1 MKLIAMSAADFQ
13 AFADRSVAGYARD
26 IVRTYGV
33 PDAPAFTRARADFNE
48 LLEDGLETEGH
59 YFYRVCIGD
68 EVEVGSLW
76 IGVVENPPLPTR
88 LFVYDLEIHQA
99 FRRQGLGRQALSAV
113 EFWGI
118 ERGIR
123 RLELNVFSD
132 NVAARTL
139 YETSGMAACEI
150 TMGKDL

>member
-1 MKLIAMSAADFQ
+1 MKLMAMSADDFQ
-13 AFADRSVAGYARD
+13 AFAARSVAGYARD
-26 IVRTYGV
+26 IARTYGL
-33 PDAPAFTRARADFNE
+33 PDPPAFTSASADFNE
-48 LLEDGLETEGH
+48 LLEEGLETEGH
-59 YFYRVCIGD
+59 YFYRLCIGD
-68 EVEVGSLW
+68 DVEVGSLW

-88 LFVYDLEIHQA
+88 LFVYDLEIDPA
-99 FRRQGLGRQALSAV
+99 FRRQGLGRQALNAV
-113 EFWGI
+113 EAWAI

-139 YETSGMAACEI
+139 YETSGMAPCEI

>member
-1 MKLIAMSAADFQ
+1 MRLMAMSAADFQ
-13 AFADRSVAGYARD
+13 AFAARSVAGYARD
-26 IVRTYGV
+26 IARTYGL
-33 PDAPAFTRARADFNE
+33 PDASAFTSASADFNE

-59 YFYRVCIGD
+59 HFYRLCIGD
-68 EVEVGSLW
+68 DVEVGSLW
-76 IGVVENPPLPTR
+76 IGVVENLPLPTR
-88 LFVYDLEIHQA
+88 LFVYDLEIDPA
-99 FRRQGLGRQALSAV
+99 FRRQGLGRQALNAV
-113 EFWGI
+113 EAWAI